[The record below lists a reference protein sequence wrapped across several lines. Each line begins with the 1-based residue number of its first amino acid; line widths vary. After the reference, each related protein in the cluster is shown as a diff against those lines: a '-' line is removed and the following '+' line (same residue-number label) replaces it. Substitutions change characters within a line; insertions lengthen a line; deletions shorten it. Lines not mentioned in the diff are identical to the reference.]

1 MVFNMWFGLAWNS
14 LKSALL
20 FLLSA
25 GIKDMLH
32 HSFFIIKNFIL
43 YLQSI

>member
-1 MVFNMWFGLAWNS
+1 
-14 LKSALL
+14 
-20 FLLSA
+20 LSA
-25 GIKDMLH
+25 GIKDMLR